1 MPRENPYRPFNPNS
15 AQMDLMPEVS
25 GNEINGVGEKEVR
38 NPAVVYWAKNPEE
51 IPHGK
56 MQSWFYTVD
65 PGLPEFAAE
74 RNKRQAI
81 LDQDLP
87 QVADETAYYP
97 EAQWQKKLEKFVQN
111 NDCEKIGATEL
122 DPSWLFEGER
132 TEFRHVIIAA
142 VHHDYERISKAPKP
156 IAGAE
161 VMVQY
166 TRAASVAKKIASWL
180 HQEGWEAEPVTGP
193 MASGLAM
200 IPAAIQAGFGE
211 LGKHGSLINPE
222 FGSSFRL
229 SAVLTNAPLP
239 LDEPQTHGVDDFCS
253 SCKICEDACPPFA
266 ITADKQL
273 VRGVEKWYVDFDRC
287 LPFFNEHQGCA
298 ICIAECP
305 WSRPGVGL
313 NLAKKLA
320 RKSLKTN
327 NL

>member
-1 MPRENPYRPFNPNS
+1 VPRENPHRPFSPNS
-15 AQMDLMPEVS
+15 AQMELIPEVS
-25 GNEINGVGEKEVR
+25 GNKINGLGETELR
-38 NPAVVYWAKNPEE
+38 NPTVVYWAKNPEE

-81 LDQDLP
+81 LDQNLP
-87 QVADETAYYP
+87 PVAVDNAYYP
-97 EAQWQKKLEKFVQN
+97 EAQWRKKLEKFVKS
-111 NDCEKIGATEL
+111 NDCEKLGVTEL

-132 TEFRHVIIAA
+132 TDFRHVIIAA
-142 VHHDYERISKAPKP
+142 VHHDYERISEAPKP

-193 MASGLAM
+193 MASRLAM

-239 LDEPQTHGVDDFCS
+239 LDKPKTHGVDDFCS

-273 VRGVEKWYVDFDRC
+273 VRGVEKWYVDFDKC

-320 RKSLKTN
+320 RKSLRTN
-327 NL
+327 DQ

>member
-1 MPRENPYRPFNPNS
+1 
-15 AQMDLMPEVS
+15 MPEVS
-25 GNEINGVGEKEVR
+25 GNEINGLGETEVR

-56 MQSWFYTVD
+56 MQNWFYTVD

-87 QVADETAYYP
+87 PVAVETAYYP
-97 EAQWQKKLEKFVQN
+97 EAQWQKKLEKFVQD
-111 NDCEKIGATEL
+111 NDCEKIGVTEL
-122 DPSWLFEGER
+122 DPSWLFEGEI
-132 TEFRHVIIAA
+132 TEFRHVIITA
-142 VHHDYERISKAPKP
+142 VHHDYERISKAPNP

-161 VMVQY
+161 VMAQY
-166 TRAASVAKKIASWL
+166 TRAAYVAKKIASWL

-193 MASGLAM
+193 MASRLAM

-229 SAVLTNAPLP
+229 SAVLTDAPLP
-239 LDEPQTHGVDDFCS
+239 LDEPQTHGVDGFCS

-273 VRGVEKWYVDFDRC
+273 VRGIEKWYVDFDRC

-327 NL
+327 DQ

>member
-1 MPRENPYRPFNPNS
+1 MPRKNPHRPFIANPS
-15 AQMDLMPEVS
+15 QMNLMPEVS
-25 GNEINGVGEKEVR
+25 GNEINGLGELEVR
-38 NPAVVYWAKNPEE
+38 NPSVVYWAKNPEE
-51 IPHGK
+51 IPHGR
-56 MQSWFYTVD
+56 MQKWFYTVD

-74 RNKRQAI
+74 RKKRQTI

-87 QVADETAYYP
+87 KVAVDTAYYP
-97 EAQWQKKLEKFVQN
+97 EAQWQKTLEKFVQN
-111 NDCEKIGATEL
+111 NDCEKIGVTEL

-132 TEFRHVIIAA
+132 TEFRHLIIAA
-142 VHHDYERISKAPKP
+142 VHHDYERISKAPNP

-193 MASGLAM
+193 MASRLAM

-239 LDEPQTHGVDDFCS
+239 LDKPQTHGIDDFCS
-253 SCKICEDACPPFA
+253 SCKICEDACPPLA

-273 VRGVEKWYVDFDRC
+273 VRGIEKWYVDFDSC